1 MQTLGHERK
10 MRRDKGLVRWTERDL
25 AVLRWMAEQYV
36 IGLDQLQ
43 VLLGRWSSTN
53 QTAGSVART
62 TASNE
67 VTRWQRAEAVKRQ
80 QVLVGQPTC
89 IWLTRAGLALLDVPY
104 QLWTPKP
111 EGLTHLLAI
120 NQVRLWVERKQPEAI
135 WRSERQLRSERPIT
149 GQHTAQEHRP
159 DAEVLVGAKTVAI
172 EVERS
177 AKTPQRLPAI
187 LYGLARTYD
196 GIWYF
201 CPKPVLES
209 MQRAVAQLDPTV
221 RRKFSLVELPQERTT
236 ATGQPA
242 TPPPPTDDAPGRA
255 GGR

>member
-10 MRRDKGLVRWTERDL
+10 TRRDKGLVRWTERDL
-25 AVLRWMAEQYV
+25 VVLRWMAEQYV
-36 IGLDQLQ
+36 MGLDQLQ

-53 QTAGSVART
+53 QNTGSVART

-67 VTRWQRAEAVKRQ
+67 VTRWQRADAVKRQ
-80 QVLVGQPTC
+80 QILVGQPTC

-120 NQVRLWVERKQPEAI
+120 NQVRLWVEQKQPEAI
-135 WRSERQLRSERPIT
+135 WCSERQLRSERPIT
-149 GQHTAQEHRP
+149 GGHTSQEHRP
-159 DAEVLVGAKTVAI
+159 DAEVLLGSKTVAI

-201 CPKPVLES
+201 CPRPQLAP
-209 MQRAVAQLDPTV
+209 MQRAMAQLDSAV
-221 RRKFSLVELPQERTT
+221 RRKFSLVELPQERASAAGRLVTL
-236 ATGQPA
+236 
-242 TPPPPTDDAPGRA
+242 PPPTEAPGRDS
-255 GGR
+255 GR